1 MLSPTV
7 SASFNLNNDPSLNP
21 QPSKQQK
28 LWAPRKF
35 GSLGNRNSTSKLT
48 SHISIIYKKK
58 DSMPYASYITTK
70 KLQCMY
76 EAAIDEIQN
85 CKPYSSVLSENWG
98 LMIWVYTEAS
108 GFGIM
113 DEVSRTWE
121 DTFWATTEKMPC
133 WVYHNDLWVS

>member
-1 MLSPTV
+1 MLSLTV
-7 SASFNLNNDPSLNP
+7 SASFNLNNDPCLNP

-28 LWAPRKF
+28 LWV
-35 GSLGNRNSTSKLT
+35 GNRNSTSKLT

-85 CKPYSSVLSENWG
+85 CKPYSSVLSEN
-98 LMIWVYTEAS
+98 
-108 GFGIM
+108 
-113 DEVSRTWE
+113 
-121 DTFWATTEKMPC
+121 
-133 WVYHNDLWVS
+133 